1 MAIDQ
6 DPDTKTNGGGG
17 KKNDKG
23 ANEKNTTNN
32 NVDTNDKSNGEKKSG
47 RRKNQNQKKSGFKP
61 KRAKVKCQITELKG
75 FAFNCT
81 GYRQAEEFKEAKEA
95 LESYLSSQ
103 CKYGTDIR
111 ITVANLQKFDVP
123 DPNWKTSF

>member
-1 MAIDQ
+1 MSFRYRQGSRIYRI
-6 DPDTKTNGGGG
+6 NYLFNIING

-32 NVDTNDKSNGEKKSG
+32 NVDSNDKGNGDKKSS
-47 RRKNQNQKKSGFKP
+47 RQKNQNQKKSGFKP

-81 GYRQAEEFKEAKEA
+81 GYRQAKEFKEAK
-95 LESYLSSQ
+95 
-103 CKYGTDIR
+103 KH
-111 ITVANLQKFDVP
+111 
-123 DPNWKTSF
+123 